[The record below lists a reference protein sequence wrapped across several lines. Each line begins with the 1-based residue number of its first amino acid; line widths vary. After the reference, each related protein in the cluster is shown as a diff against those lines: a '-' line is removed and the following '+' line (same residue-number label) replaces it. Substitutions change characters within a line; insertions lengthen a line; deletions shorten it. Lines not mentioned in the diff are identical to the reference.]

1 MRCSALCA
9 WSLSSRRGSGLAGIA
24 CGLPVVAY
32 EGRETGFPLRDAGV
46 LFAPQNDVTALGEQL
61 LRVLCDEEL
70 RRALASRSNFV
81 FREWFSW
88 DRIAE
93 RFSEVSG

>member
-1 MRCSALCA
+1 M
-9 WSLSSRRGSGLAGIA
+9 
-24 CGLPVVAY
+24 
-32 EGRETGFPLRDAGV
+32 
-46 LFAPQNDVTALGEQL
+46 TALGEQL

-93 RFSEVSG
+93 RFSEVLGD